1 MSEVIISGGA
11 VILGSLAAKEIS
23 PAESNHPLAERRA
36 SSVVQSNDRP
46 SSALDLIATTRL
58 AIEDRDGQ
66 YVYKIYDPVT
76 GEVLQQIPDERL
88 LRQRESLA
96 QSAAVLLGVK
106 V

>member
-1 MSEVIISGGA
+1 MSEVIIPGGA
-11 VILGSLAAKEIS
+11 LILGTVAAKEIP
-23 PAESNHPLAERRA
+23 PAESPHPLVEER
-36 SSVVQSNDRP
+36 SSSGVQSADRV
-46 SSALDLIATTRL
+46 SSEIDRIATTRL
-58 AIEDRDGQ
+58 AIEDRGGQ

-88 LRQRESLA
+88 LRQRDALA